1 MNEYYK
7 EAEFYEMLE
16 KFFPDNEKKIKGIST
31 MLGASAILVMFVTK
45 FSKKFSVQ
53 LPRDV
58 ILACGITSQNMV
70 AITSVLN
77 PCDIVTFPLLENLS
91 EQDFEDVYRN
101 MKMVLQAT
109 CEQIKQSESIC

>member
-1 MNEYYK
+1 MNDYK

-16 KFFPDNEKKIKGIST
+16 RFFPDNEKKIKGIST
-31 MLGASAILVMFVTK
+31 MLGTSAILVMFLMK
-45 FSKKFSVQ
+45 FSKQFTVP

-70 AITSVLN
+70 AITSALN
-77 PCDIVTFPLLENLS
+77 PCDVVTYPLLENLS

-101 MKMVLQAT
+101 MKGAIQAI
-109 CEQIKQSESIC
+109 CEQIKQSESLC